1 MTIWI
6 RSFLI
11 YKNIYGKQRVLY
23 QGIADWNSL
32 DKSVRDMGSLLLFI
46 IIIIIIIIIKIF
58 AIRGV
63 FIVTKTRA
71 KLYKML

>member
-1 MTIWI
+1 VTIWI

-46 IIIIIIIIIKIF
+46 IIIIISIIIII
-58 AIRGV
+58 
-63 FIVTKTRA
+63 IVVVVVVVVVVKV
-71 KLYKML
+71 YH

>member
-1 MTIWI
+1 VTIWI

-46 IIIIIIIIIKIF
+46 IIIIIIIIKIF

>member
-46 IIIIIIIIIKIF
+46 IIIIIIIIKIF

>member
-1 MTIWI
+1 VTIWI

-46 IIIIIIIIIKIF
+46 IIIIIIIKIF